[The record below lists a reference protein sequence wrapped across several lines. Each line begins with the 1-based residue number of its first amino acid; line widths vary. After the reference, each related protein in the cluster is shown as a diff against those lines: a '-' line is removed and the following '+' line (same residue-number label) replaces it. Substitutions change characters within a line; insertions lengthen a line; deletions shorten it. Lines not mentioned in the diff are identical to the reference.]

1 MSKELQDGLNLMRR
15 RGVDTFP
22 AVVVSVDKANGTCV
36 VNDGTLDYTDVRLSA
51 SVEDEGKRFYLFPKV
66 GSWVLVSPINEDI
79 HRLYI
84 EFFSE
89 IESIDLKIEETQLK
103 VDKKG
108 FLLKKENETLK
119 ALMVDLL
126 QEIQKMKFTT
136 YAGGPTLTLL
146 NKPKFIEIENRFKKF
161 LKED

>member
-22 AVVVSVDKANGTCV
+22 AVVVSVDKTNGTCV

-51 SVEDEGKRFYLFPKV
+51 SVEDEAKRFYLFPKV

-89 IESIDLKIEETQLK
+89 IESIDLKIEKTQLK
-103 VDKKG
+103 VDEKG
-108 FLLKKENETLK
+108 FLLKKENETLAK
-119 ALMVDLL
+119 LMTDLL
-126 QEIQKMKFTT
+126 QEIQKMKFLTVS
-136 YAGGPTLTLL
+136 GGPTTRLINQL
-146 NKPKFIEIENRFKKF
+146 KFKEIENRFKEL
-161 LKED
+161 LKEN

>member
-1 MSKELQDGLNLMRR
+1 MKELLQKLTETGDEIYAKICEVTSVDIENQTADLQPLDGSSQILDAYLQVAEN
-15 RGVDTFP
+15 GVFVEPKIGSLVACVFVTKET
-22 AVVVSVDKANGTCV
+22 AVVVN
-36 VNDGTLDYTDVRLSA
+36 
-51 SVEDEGKRFYLFPKV
+51 
-66 GSWVLVSPINEDI
+66 
-79 HRLYI
+79 H
-84 EFFSE
+84 SE
-89 IESIDLKIEETQLK
+89 IRQFQIKIEKTEFK
-103 VDKKG
+103 INAEG

>member
-22 AVVVSVDKANGTCV
+22 AVVVSVDKTNGTCV

-108 FLLKKENETLK
+108 FLLKKENETLAK
-119 ALMVDLL
+119 LMTDLL
-126 QEIQKMKFTT
+126 QEIQNMKFLTVS
-136 YAGGPTLTLL
+136 GGPTTRLI
-146 NKPKFIEIENRFKKF
+146 NQPKFKEIENRFKEL
-161 LKED
+161 LKEN